1 MIDVLS
7 LPVEE
12 PGSFIFFIFIP
23 GFLVYY
29 GLLLGNKSGLIK
41 ISFFETSVFS
51 KRVDAVIWS
60 LLFGITLSMVISVIA
75 VIFSSLAYMVGYS
88 SPVYDKECI
97 YRSTAIGIVSLALS
111 MAIVFG
117 LLTLGGYIKVNL
129 THSGQK
135 VMYKRAFGLLIIAI
149 VVIVVISLGELL
161 LITYLSSP
169 NPITGGCRSKLV
181 PYHSDLTAEKKVVL
195 DGNVYENVQ
204 RKSVVVVNPR
214 EYPITFW
221 VGDENRKAKTL
232 YRYINSSA
240 VKLVTPQILGSKKAL
255 DFNVLIE
262 DCDTK
267 KEGWLF
273 IFTSEGMVPLNYS
286 CG

>member
-51 KRVDAVIWS
+51 KHVDAVIWS

-75 VIFSSLAYMVGYS
+75 VIFSFFAYMVGYS

-97 YRSTAIGIVSLALS
+97 YKSTAIGIVSLALS
-111 MAIVFG
+111 MAIIFG
-117 LLTLGGYIKVNL
+117 LLTLGGYIKVKL

-135 VMYKRAFGLLIIAI
+135 VMYKRTFGLLIIAI
-149 VVIVVISLGELL
+149 VVISLAELL
-161 LITYLSSP
+161 LIKYLCSP
-169 NPITGGCRSKLV
+169 NPITGDYRSKFV
-181 PYHSDLTAEKKVVL
+181 PYHSNNLTAEKKVVL

-267 KEGWLF
+267 KEGRLF
-273 IFTSEGMVPLNYS
+273 IFTSEGMIPLKYS

>member
-1 MIDVLS
+1 
-7 LPVEE
+7 
-12 PGSFIFFIFIP
+12 
-23 GFLVYY
+23 
-29 GLLLGNKSGLIK
+29 
-41 ISFFETSVFS
+41 
-51 KRVDAVIWS
+51 
-60 LLFGITLSMVISVIA
+60 MVISVFV
-75 VIFSSLAYMVGYS
+75 VIFSSSAYMLGYS

-97 YRSTAIGIVSLALS
+97 YKSTAIGIVSLALS
-111 MAIVFG
+111 MAIIFG
-117 LLTLGGYIKVNL
+117 LLTLGGHIKVKL

-135 VMYKRAFGLLIIAI
+135 VMDKRTFGLLIIA
-149 VVIVVISLGELL
+149 IVVISLGELL
-161 LITYLSSP
+161 LINYLSSP
-169 NPITGGCRSKLV
+169 NPITCGCRSKLV
-181 PYHSDLTAEKKVVL
+181 PYHSNLTAEKKVVL

-204 RKSVVVVNPR
+204 RNFVVVVNPR

-232 YRYINSSA
+232 YRYINSSV

-267 KEGWLF
+267 KEGYLL
-273 IFTSEGMVPLNYS
+273 IFTSEGMVPLEYS